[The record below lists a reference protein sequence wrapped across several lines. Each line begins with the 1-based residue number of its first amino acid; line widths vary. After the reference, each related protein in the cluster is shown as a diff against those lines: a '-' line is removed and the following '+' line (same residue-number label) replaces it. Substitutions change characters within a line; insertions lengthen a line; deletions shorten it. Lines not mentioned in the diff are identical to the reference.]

1 MPSHREHCDSPYRPE
16 QLFDMVMDVEQ
27 YPEFLPWCRAA
38 RILETHEDHIL
49 AELVVSFKG
58 LTESY
63 VSRITPRPA
72 LTMPEISVDL
82 VRGPFKTLTNH
93 WRFEGHEDG
102 GTRIHFFIE
111 FQFKSRL
118 LNALIGSLF
127 TRAQEKM
134 IRAFSAR
141 ADALYGTQPATSSAG

>member
-1 MPSHREHCDSPYRPE
+1 MPSHREHCDSPYSPE
-16 QLFDMVMDVEQ
+16 QLFAMVMDIEK

-38 RILETHEDHIL
+38 RILEKHPESMVG
-49 AELVVSFKG
+49 ELVVSFKG
-58 LTESY
+58 LSESY
-63 VSRITPRPA
+63 VSRITPRPE

-82 VRGPFKTLTNH
+82 VQGPFKTLTNH
-93 WRFEGHEDG
+93 WRFEPREGG

-111 FQFKSRL
+111 FQFKTTL

-141 ADALYGTQPATSSAG
+141 ADALYGNM

>member
-1 MPSHREHCDSPYRPE
+1 MTSHREHCDSPYTPE
-16 QLFDMVMDVEQ
+16 QLYNMVLDIEK

-38 RILETHEDHIL
+38 RILEKDDQGL
-49 AELVVSFKG
+49 LGELVVSFKG

-63 VSRITPRPA
+63 VSRITPRPE

-93 WRFEGHEDG
+93 WRFEAREGG

-111 FQFKSRL
+111 FQFKSKI

-134 IRAFSAR
+134 IQAFSAR
-141 ADALYGTQPATSSAG
+141 ADVLYG